1 MKIGDRVRVYPKGDE
16 TRAAIATVAI
26 CSSRAA
32 AVGFGDKPPFPVGDP
47 LCLAVHPVYGLMMF
61 VARET
66 PMSPWLEAF
75 RGDPFEIEEA
85 NC

>member
-1 MKIGDRVRVYPKGDE
+1 
-16 TRAAIATVAI
+16 
-26 CSSRAA
+26 
-32 AVGFGDKPPFPVGDP
+32 VGFGDKPPFPVGDP